1 MFILELEMIN
11 VNVSRK
17 LLIDIPAMR
26 TLVLSVT
33 MVLLNF

>member
-17 LLIDIPAMR
+17 LLIDIRAMR